1 MFKRSFIFVGL
12 LIVFAAA
19 LSISAVSAQPA
30 ASTYVVIANTSN
42 QIPSALLREIRSA
55 GGTVTKSISQLGLVF
70 VSSANPNFE
79 SRVRSARGVVR
90 SIKMRLIEPE
100 RVQLVSSSQAVSP
113 PNNTTEDDPY
123 YNIQWGLDAVNA
135 PESWEAG
142 RRGAGARVAILDEGV
157 DADHPDLIDRV
168 NPTLS
173 KSFVPGEDWNP
184 PPGFYFNHGTHVAGI
199 VAASDNGV
207 GLIGVAPE
215 AEIVAVQVLSRDLG
229 FGTDEQVISGIK
241 YAADVGSDVIN
252 MSLGSGPL
260 DLRGG
265 CSDPEDETT
274 CYTTADLVELG
285 LAYIRVVEYARSKG
299 ATVIAS
305 SGNDGFD
312 FTANPYFV
320 HIPSDTPGVIS
331 VSALGPMNWVT
342 NPATDLDV
350 PTSYTNIGWAVD
362 LSAPGGNFDYPGN
375 ENCTIIGLTRPCW
388 VFDMVFSDIPGGYG
402 WAAGTSMAAPHVAGM
417 AAIYI
422 SAYGGSMPPAL
433 VEQALRYL
441 ADDKG
446 APGRDDIFGWGRID
460 ASPED

>member
-1 MFKRSFIFVGL
+1 MLKRSVVLVALLFV
-12 LIVFAAA
+12 IAAG
-19 LSISAVSAQPA
+19 LSISAVSAQTEA
-30 ASTYVVIANTSN
+30 ETFIVIANTTN
-42 QIPSALLREIRSA
+42 QIPAALLREIRSA
-55 GGTVTKSISQLGLVF
+55 GGTVNKSMSGLGLVF
-70 VSSANPNFE
+70 VTSANPNFG
-79 SRVRSARGVVR
+79 SQIRSANGVVR

-100 RVQLVSSSQAVSP
+100 RIQMLSSSEAVNP
-113 PNNTTEDDPY
+113 PNNTTEDDPF

-142 RRGAGARVAILDEGV
+142 RRGAGVRVAILDEGV
-157 DADHPDLIDRV
+157 DIDHPDLVDRV
-168 NPTLS
+168 NPILS

-184 PPGFYFNHGTHVAGI
+184 PPGLYFNHGTHVAGI
-199 VAASDNGV
+199 VAASDNGT
-207 GLIGVAPE
+207 GIIGVAPE

-229 FGTDEQVISGIK
+229 YGTDEQVISGIK
-241 YAADVGSDVIN
+241 YAADIGADVIN

-265 CSDPEDETT
+265 CSDPEDPET
-274 CYTTADLVELG
+274 CYTSRDIIKLG
-285 LAYIRVVEYARSKG
+285 LAYTRVVHYARSRG

-312 FTANPYFV
+312 FSANPYFV
-320 HIPSDTPGVIS
+320 HLPSDTPGVLSI
-331 VSALGPMNWVT
+331 SALGPLNWVT
-342 NPATDLDV
+342 DPTTDLDV
-350 PTSYTNIGWAVD
+350 PTSYTNIGWGID
-362 LSAPGGNFDYPGN
+362 FSAPGGNFDYPGN

-388 VFDMVFSDIPGGYG
+388 VFDMVISNVPGGYS

-422 SAYGGSMPPAL
+422 SAYGGNMPPAL
-433 VEQALRYL
+433 LEQALRYL

-446 APGRDDIFGWGRID
+446 SSGRDDIFGWGRVD